1 MLLNPIC
8 EYMEIL
14 KIVLL
19 VNLSTYK
26 LNEVEQISKTE
37 KVTIKKRHLIAVNV
51 PILSLGSR

>member
-1 MLLNPIC
+1 
-8 EYMEIL
+8 MEIL

-37 KVTIKKRHLIAVNV
+37 KVTIKKRNLIAVNV
-51 PILSLGSR
+51 PVLSLGSR